1 MNPLLNLPMHF
12 VHEAIQQGRK
22 LWVRV
27 VIFGSLALIGLGI
40 ARLGAVFLPASLTG
54 SIPISSVDRLFQ
66 IISNSMLAVT
76 TFSLSVMVTVYRATS
91 TQWTPRIHRLMLED
105 RTTQNTLATF
115 IGAYVYATVGIVLR
129 ETGALTDAH
138 AFLIFYLTVA
148 VMAIIVVYII
158 RWTLHLQSFGSLI
171 ETAREVEEITAKR
184 LKERLELPCLGGRPL
199 TEVPSGAVEIK
210 AEVSGYVQYIYA
222 GQLQKAAEVADV
234 NVYMEVNVGSF
245 VVAGDVV
252 AHVTAPVEEA
262 DKFSD
267 SIVLGDLR
275 SFDQD
280 PRFGLLVMGEMASKA
295 LSPGINDPGTAIDVM
310 TRLTKVLGHY
320 EDETD
325 SGVDA
330 IYNRV
335 YVRPVMAAELISSGF
350 SALAR
355 DGAQNVE
362 VQIRL
367 QKAMKSLRNH
377 GDVGMREAAFE
388 FARFELARALD
399 AILFEGDRER
409 LLSEVT
415 ADIRQS

>member
-1 MNPLLNLPMHF
+1 MNLLLNLPMHL
-12 VHEAIQQGRK
+12 VHEAIQQSRK

-27 VIFGSLALIGLGI
+27 VIFGLLALIGLGA
-40 ARLGAVFLPASLTG
+40 ARLGAVYLPASLIG
-54 SIPISSVDRLFQ
+54 SIDIASVDRLFQ

-129 ETGALTDAH
+129 ETGILTDDH

-171 ETAREVEEITAKR
+171 ETAREMEEITSRR
-184 LKERLELPCLGGRPL
+184 LKERLAMPCLGGRPL
-199 TEVPSGAVEIK
+199 TDVPNGAFEIK
-210 AEVSGYVQYIYA
+210 ANVSGYVQFIYA
-222 GQLQKAAEVADV
+222 GQLQKAAEAADV
-234 NVYMEVNVGSF
+234 NVYVAINVGSF

-252 AHVTAPVEEA
+252 AYATSSVEKT

-295 LSPGINDPGTAIDVM
+295 LSPGINDAGTAIDVM

-320 EDETD
+320 RDETD
-325 SGVDA
+325 CGPEA
-330 IYNRV
+330 KFNRV
-335 YVRPVMAAELISSGF
+335 YVKPLGADELIRSGF

-355 DGAQNVE
+355 DGAQLVE

-367 QKAMKSLRNH
+367 QKALQSLRNH
-377 GDVGMREAAFE
+377 GDAGMREAATE
-388 FARFELARALD
+388 FAKFELRRALD
-399 AILFEGDRER
+399 AMSFEGDRTR
-409 LLSEVT
+409 LLAKV
-415 ADIRQS
+415 APDIQQS

>member
-148 VMAIIVVYII
+148 V
-158 RWTLHLQSFGSLI
+158 
-171 ETAREVEEITAKR
+171 EIC
-184 LKERLELPCLGGRPL
+184 P
-199 TEVPSGAVEIK
+199 
-210 AEVSGYVQYIYA
+210 
-222 GQLQKAAEVADV
+222 
-234 NVYMEVNVGSF
+234 
-245 VVAGDVV
+245 
-252 AHVTAPVEEA
+252 
-262 DKFSD
+262 
-267 SIVLGDLR
+267 
-275 SFDQD
+275 
-280 PRFGLLVMGEMASKA
+280 
-295 LSPGINDPGTAIDVM
+295 
-310 TRLTKVLGHY
+310 
-320 EDETD
+320 
-325 SGVDA
+325 
-330 IYNRV
+330 
-335 YVRPVMAAELISSGF
+335 
-350 SALAR
+350 
-355 DGAQNVE
+355 
-362 VQIRL
+362 
-367 QKAMKSLRNH
+367 
-377 GDVGMREAAFE
+377 
-388 FARFELARALD
+388 
-399 AILFEGDRER
+399 
-409 LLSEVT
+409 
-415 ADIRQS
+415 